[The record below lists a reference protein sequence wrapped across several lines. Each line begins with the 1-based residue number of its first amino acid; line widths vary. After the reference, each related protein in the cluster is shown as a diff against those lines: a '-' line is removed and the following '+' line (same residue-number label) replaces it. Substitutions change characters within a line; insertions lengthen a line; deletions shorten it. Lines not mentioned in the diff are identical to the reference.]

1 MGQNSLL
8 DMGDVDLIYVLAL
21 LGVFVA
27 VCLFITYLNYSVIEP
42 LRKRRQINRRIRS
55 NKKEQEFRSQI
66 FKAYQESRSSPI
78 LSVMRRLTGWS
89 KGENLQRQLLQ
100 ADIYLSPGIFIGIVG
115 IMGVGGI
122 LIGVLRIDLFGIG
135 LNFGWVLGFLP
146 ILYMRWQKKRKT
158 AKFEQQMPEA
168 MEILARSL
176 RAGHTLQATL
186 ELVAQEIPAP
196 LGKEMRIT
204 YDEQK
209 LGLSVT
215 QALRRM
221 GDRVASQDLRYFVTA
236 VLIQSETGGNLAEI
250 LENIGTLIR
259 ERMKLKGKIQSLTAE
274 GRFSALILTV
284 LPLFAWF
291 FLYLLNRKYAMVLLV
306 NPYGKILSTV
316 VIINIAIGAMLMKKM
331 VEIKV

>member
-1 MGQNSLL
+1 MGQNSLF
-8 DMGDVDLIYVLAL
+8 DVGGMDLMYVLAL
-21 LGVFVA
+21 LGGFIA
-27 VCLFITYLNYSVIEP
+27 VCLFVTYLNYSVIEP

-55 NKKEQEFRSQI
+55 NRKEQEFRAQI
-66 FKAYQESRSSPI
+66 FKAYQESRNSPI
-78 LSVMRRLTGWS
+78 ISIVRRLTGWS
-89 KGENLQRQLLQ
+89 KVENLQRQLLQ
-100 ADIYLSPGIFIGIVG
+100 ADIYLSPGIFLGLVG
-115 IMGVGGI
+115 ILGCVGI
-122 LIGVLRIDLFGIG
+122 LIGILKINIFGFG
-135 LNFGWVLGFLP
+135 LNLGWALGFLP
-146 ILYMRWQKKRKT
+146 ILYMRMMKKRKT

-186 ELVAQEIPAP
+186 ELVAQEIAAP

-250 LENIGTLIR
+250 LENIGLLIR

-274 GRFSALILTV
+274 GRFSALILTI
-284 LPLFAWF
+284 LPLVAWL
-291 FLYLLNRKYAMVLLV
+291 FLYLVNRSYAMVLLV
-306 NPYGKILSTV
+306 HPYGKMLLTV
-316 VIINIAIGAMLMKKM
+316 VFINVAIGALVMKKM
-331 VEIKV
+331 VAIKV